1 MKIYLDVIPDVI
13 EIDKPSTYENNFLHH
28 MAVGEHIVSS
38 MWMNSAAISI
48 EKLLD
53 EILKV
58 NKKKFKKFK
67 KS

>member
-1 MKIYLDVIPDVI
+1 
-13 EIDKPSTYENNFLHH
+13 
-28 MAVGEHIVSS
+28 MAIGEHVVSS

-58 NKKKFKKFK
+58 NKRNEGIYLIQ
-67 KS
+67 

>member
-1 MKIYLDVIPDVI
+1 
-13 EIDKPSTYENNFLHH
+13 
-28 MAVGEHIVSS
+28 MAIGEHVVSS

-58 NKKKFKKFK
+58 KKHYFLFEIIFNCVLLNIGNKKQQ
-67 KS
+67 